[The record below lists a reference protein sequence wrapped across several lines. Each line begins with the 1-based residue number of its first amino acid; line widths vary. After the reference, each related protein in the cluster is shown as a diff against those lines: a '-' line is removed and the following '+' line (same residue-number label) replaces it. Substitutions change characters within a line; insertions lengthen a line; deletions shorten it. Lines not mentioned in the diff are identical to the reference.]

1 MSRHDGNHFIG
12 PFVQEEMADTLAKT
26 VTHLIPKLSPITR
39 LRLLAFMHLLENPE
53 TMKADLDV
61 EPSGCLRLTLAIAG
75 APDKSQQH

>member
-39 LRLLAFMHLLENPE
+39 LRLLAFMHLL
-53 TMKADLDV
+53 KI
-61 EPSGCLRLTLAIAG
+61 LR
-75 APDKSQQH
+75 P